1 MLGLPSTTEVDKRI
15 PKEAFYRNLKMS
27 ADLRASFTSDID
39 RIVVRNSLKSA
50 TTNIPAGTR
59 VPEIMVLEVSLKR
72 RRVPSDALRAI
83 AAQNPH
89 KLLFACTYGGECA
102 LAVLLGGLVVGEW
115 QPLAE
120 TSIHLRAESIDAVWD
135 SMASQIAYGD
145 MGAGNETVEQRSA
158 NDAKLASMKEE
169 LAKLE
174 SRRKK
179 EKQFARKNEMFEQA
193 KELKRRIAAFEG
205 GR

>member
-27 ADLRASFTSDID
+27 ADLRASFTNDID

-72 RRVPSDALRAI
+72 RHVPLNALRAI

-89 KLLFACTYGGECA
+89 KLLFACTYDGECA

-120 TSIHLRAESIDAVWD
+120 ASINLRAESIDAVWD

-174 SRRKK
+174 ARRKK
-179 EKQFARKNEMFEQA
+179 EKQFARKNAMFEQA
-193 KELKRRIAAFEG
+193 KELKRRIAAFEE

>member
-15 PKEAFYRNLKMS
+15 PKEAFYRNLKMN
-27 ADLRASFTSDID
+27 ADLRASFTNEIEK
-39 RIVVRNSLKSA
+39 ITVRNSLKSS

-59 VPEIMVLEVSLKR
+59 VSEIMVLEVSLKR
-72 RRVPSDALRAI
+72 RSVPSAALRAI

-89 KLLFACTYGGECA
+89 KLLFACTYDGECA
-102 LAVLLGGLVVGEW
+102 LAVLLGNLVVGEW
-115 QPLAE
+115 QPLAKA
-120 TSIHLRAESIDAVWD
+120 SIHLRAESIDVVWD

-145 MGAGNETVEQRSA
+145 MGADNETVEQRRA
-158 NDAKLASMKEE
+158 NDTKLAAMKDE

-193 KELKRRIAAFEG
+193 KELKRRIAAFEE

>member
-83 AAQNPH
+83 AAQNPPQ
-89 KLLFACTYGGECA
+89 A
-102 LAVLLGGLVVGEW
+102 LVRMHV
-115 QPLAE
+115 
-120 TSIHLRAESIDAVWD
+120 
-135 SMASQIAYGD
+135 
-145 MGAGNETVEQRSA
+145 
-158 NDAKLASMKEE
+158 
-169 LAKLE
+169 
-174 SRRKK
+174 
-179 EKQFARKNEMFEQA
+179 
-193 KELKRRIAAFEG
+193 
-205 GR
+205 

>member
-27 ADLRASFTSDID
+27 ADLRASFTNDID

-50 TTNIPAGTR
+50 TTGIPAGTR

-72 RRVPSDALRAI
+72 RRVPSDALCAI

-89 KLLFACTYGGECA
+89 KLLFACTHAGECA
-102 LAVLLGGLVVGEW
+102 LAVLLGSLIVGEW

-120 TSIHLRAESIDAVWD
+120 ASIHLRAESTDAVWD

-145 MGAGNETVEQRSA
+145 MGTDNETVEQRSA
-158 NDAKLASMKEE
+158 NDAKLAAMKDE

-174 SRRKK
+174 ARRKK

-193 KELKRRIAAFEG
+193 KELKRRIAAFEE